1 MSNITAEKLAE
12 ALNLIMNSEKEEPKK
27 EAETPA
33 KETEIPTKAELRAEI
48 LAELRAEAEENKKK
62 AEAERE
68 QAKEEINHAAERENK
83 FIAKSLTTSVGAHG
97 VSADVVESLS
107 EFIEYDRLKNDEGEA
122 DEEKIESLATLI
134 SNISNRK
141 PPKTGK
147 KRDVFDNGGF
157 SKYLPKN

>member
-27 EAETPA
+27 EEPKKEAETLS
-33 KETEIPTKAELRAEI
+33 KEELRAEI
-48 LAELRAEAEENKKK
+48 LAELRAEAEENQK
-62 AEAERE
+62 
-68 QAKEEINHAAERENK
+68 KEEEEEEKTKDEIDHAAERENK
-83 FIAKSLTTSVGAHG
+83 FIAKSLATSVGAHG
-97 VSADVVESLS
+97 VSSDVVESLS

-157 SKYLPKN
+157 SKYLPKS

>member
-1 MSNITAEKLAE
+1 MSSITAEKLAE

-27 EAETPA
+27 EAEP
-33 KETEIPTKAELRAEI
+33 KPEIPSKEELRAEI
-48 LAELRAEAEENKKK
+48 LAELREEAEENRKK
-62 AEAERE
+62 AEAEKE
-68 QAKEEINHAAERENK
+68 KTEEEIGHAVERENK

-107 EFIEYDRLKNDEGEA
+107 EFIEYDKLKNDEGEA

>member
-27 EAETPA
+27 EEPKKEAETLS
-33 KETEIPTKAELRAEI
+33 KEELRAEI
-48 LAELRAEAEENKKK
+48 LAELRAEAEENQK
-62 AEAERE
+62 
-68 QAKEEINHAAERENK
+68 KEEEEEEKAKDEIDHAAERENK

-97 VSADVVESLS
+97 VSSDVVESLS

-141 PPKTGK
+141 PPKTGN

-157 SKYLPKN
+157 SKYLPKS

>member
-27 EAETPA
+27 EEPKKEAETLS
-33 KETEIPTKAELRAEI
+33 KEELRAEI
-48 LAELRAEAEENKKK
+48 LAELRAEAEENRK
-62 AEAERE
+62 
-68 QAKEEINHAAERENK
+68 KEEEEEEEKTKDEIDHAAERENK
-83 FIAKSLTTSVGAHG
+83 FIAKSLATSVGAHG
-97 VSADVVESLS
+97 VSSDVVESLS

-141 PPKTGK
+141 PPKTGN

-157 SKYLPKN
+157 SKYLPKS

>member
-27 EAETPA
+27 EEPKKEAEILS
-33 KETEIPTKAELRAEI
+33 KEELRAEI
-48 LAELRAEAEENKKK
+48 LAELRAEAEENRK
-62 AEAERE
+62 
-68 QAKEEINHAAERENK
+68 KEEEEEETKDEIDHAAERENK
-83 FIAKSLTTSVGAHG
+83 FIAKSLATSVGAHG
-97 VSADVVESLS
+97 VSSDVVESLS

-141 PPKTGK
+141 PPKTGN

-157 SKYLPKN
+157 SKYLPKS

>member
-27 EAETPA
+27 EEPKKEAEILS
-33 KETEIPTKAELRAEI
+33 KEELRAEI
-48 LAELRAEAEENKKK
+48 LAELRAEAEENRK
-62 AEAERE
+62 
-68 QAKEEINHAAERENK
+68 KEEEEEETKDEIDHAAERENK
-83 FIAKSLTTSVGAHG
+83 FIAKSLATSVGAHG
-97 VSADVVESLS
+97 VSSDVVESLS

-134 SNISNRK
+134 SSISNRK
-141 PPKTGK
+141 PPKTGN

-157 SKYLPKN
+157 SKYLPKS

>member
-27 EAETPA
+27 EEPKKEAETLS
-33 KETEIPTKAELRAEI
+33 KEELRAEI
-48 LAELRAEAEENKKK
+48 LAELRAEAEENQK
-62 AEAERE
+62 
-68 QAKEEINHAAERENK
+68 KEEEEEEKTKDEIDHAAERENK
-83 FIAKSLTTSVGAHG
+83 FIAKSLATSVGAHG
-97 VSADVVESLS
+97 VSSDVVESLS

-141 PPKTGK
+141 PPKTGN

-157 SKYLPKN
+157 SKYLPKS

>member
-27 EAETPA
+27 EEPKKEAEILS
-33 KETEIPTKAELRAEI
+33 KEELRAEI
-48 LAELRAEAEENKKK
+48 LAELRAEAEENRK
-62 AEAERE
+62 
-68 QAKEEINHAAERENK
+68 KEEEEEETKDEIDHAAERENK

-97 VSADVVESLS
+97 VSSDVVESLS

-141 PPKTGK
+141 PPKTGN

-157 SKYLPKN
+157 SKYLPKS

>member
-27 EAETPA
+27 EAEP
-33 KETEIPTKAELRAEI
+33 KPEIPSKEELRAEI
-48 LAELRAEAEENKKK
+48 LAELREEAEENRKK
-62 AEAERE
+62 AEAEKE
-68 QAKEEINHAAERENK
+68 KTEEEIDHAVERENK
-83 FIAKSLTTSVGAHG
+83 FIAKSLATSVGAHG

-107 EFIEYDRLKNDEGEA
+107 EFIEYDKLKNDEGEA

>member
-27 EAETPA
+27 EAETLS
-33 KETEIPTKAELRAEI
+33 KEELRAEI
-48 LAELRAEAEENKKK
+48 LAELRAEAEENQK
-62 AEAERE
+62 
-68 QAKEEINHAAERENK
+68 KEEEEEEKTKDEIDHAAERENK
-83 FIAKSLTTSVGAHG
+83 FIAKSLATSVGAHG
-97 VSADVVESLS
+97 VSSDVVESLS

-141 PPKTGK
+141 PPKTGN

-157 SKYLPKN
+157 SKYLPKS